1 MVSRKIEIIQEELK
15 KVIGPIGKFVV
26 EKQINKMGEDMDNF
40 PDAKLS
46 DLVERVVD
54 IGVFDKRI
62 QGSVK
67 ERIRTSLMLK

>member
-26 EKQINKMGEDMDNF
+26 EKQINKMGEDKDNF
-40 PDAKLS
+40 PDDKLS